1 MEHAGDGTGPRPRLT
16 QQEIAAMA
24 GTVREVVGRSL
35 KALEEE
41 GAIRLEHHRIVVADM
56 DALKDLVAAYS

>member
-1 MEHAGDGTGPRPRLT
+1 
-16 QQEIAAMA
+16 MA

-56 DALKDLVAAYS
+56 DTLKGMVAAYS